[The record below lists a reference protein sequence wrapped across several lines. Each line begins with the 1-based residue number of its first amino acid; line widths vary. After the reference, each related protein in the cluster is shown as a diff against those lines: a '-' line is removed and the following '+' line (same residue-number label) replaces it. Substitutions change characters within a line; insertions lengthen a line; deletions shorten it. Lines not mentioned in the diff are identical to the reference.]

1 MKSPDVN
8 ARPPSSFDE
17 GQGPPVPLPILDDAE
32 AQRAG
37 RLAPLTAAEM
47 IARLETA
54 TVGLDARARGLAID
68 MLLSEPSMV
77 RGMAGEGGEG
87 VRAWLGEAGGGRLD
101 AATPPAEPARRK
113 SLAQAYDAAAAVMMS
128 RARGVVRPIPTPWE
142 GFNRRLRG
150 GLWPG
155 LAVLTSNTGS
165 GKTQFAVQLVISA
178 ARHFRE
184 EQIRT
189 GAEHA
194 DRALYIAL
202 ELGEVDLTARVVGL
216 LSGARWS
223 DLYHGDYDP
232 EGLCRPGES
241 PDPNH
246 LALLFEN
253 HRPTVADLPIDVDTA
268 DAMRWTWQ
276 DLQKVGDEPRP
287 PRLIVLDYTQLARAP
302 ADGPREELRQTIA
315 ASALVGRDLARR
327 HGIAVLAISS
337 TARSN
342 YGKVSGKGERGKP
355 GERVFPV
362 IPGENDSDVDEYID
376 IGKDAGELEYTADVS
391 FALVRDP
398 EPLQEQSLNG
408 RRAPSMV
415 WPAIAKGRG
424 IGAGWAPPVM
434 FDGHCFTEATPAQ
447 ITARNGRLGDWRDA
461 KGNMAP
467 AGKPDGEGGSNG
479 GRRPLYK
486 RLPGGGEGPEVDI
499 GGYEDV

>member
-1 MKSPDVN
+1 MKEPDQN
-8 ARPPSSFDE
+8 ELMQRGELPADPED
-17 GQGPPVPLPILDDAE
+17 GAGPPVPLPILDAAE
-32 AQRAG
+32 AR
-37 RLAPLTAAEM
+37 R
-47 IARLETA
+47 
-54 TVGLDARARGLAID
+54 
-68 MLLSEPSMV
+68 
-77 RGMAGEGGEG
+77 
-87 VRAWLGEAGGGRLD
+87 
-101 AATPPAEPARRK
+101 AATPAEPARRK
-113 SLAQAYDAAAAVMMS
+113 SLAEAYDAAAEVMLS

-232 EGLCRPGES
+232 EGLCRLGER

-276 DLQKVGDEPRP
+276 DLQKVGEEKRP

-302 ADGPREELRQTIA
+302 ANGPREELRQTIA

-342 YGKVSGKGERGKP
+342 YGKVSGKGERGKA
-355 GERVFPV
+355 GERAFPV
-362 IPGENDSDVDEYID
+362 IPGETDSDVDEYID

-398 EPLQEQSLNG
+398 EPLQEQSLNE

-447 ITARNGRLGDWRDA
+447 ITARKMGVDYSPSMLDEPDYNMRLGSSFLGQLVGQRVTELV
-461 KGNMAP
+461 GIGP
-467 AGKPDGEGGSNG
+467 AFALLGQAGGSG
-479 GRRPLYK
+479 SRHPA
-486 RLPGGGEGPEVDI
+486 
-499 GGYEDV
+499 

>member
-1 MKSPDVN
+1 MKEPDQN
-8 ARPPSSFDE
+8 ELMQRGELPADPED
-17 GQGPPVPLPILDDAE
+17 GAGPPVPLPILDAAE
-32 AQRAG
+32 AHR
-37 RLAPLTAAEM
+37 
-47 IARLETA
+47 
-54 TVGLDARARGLAID
+54 
-68 MLLSEPSMV
+68 
-77 RGMAGEGGEG
+77 
-87 VRAWLGEAGGGRLD
+87 
-101 AATPPAEPARRK
+101 AATPAEPARRK
-113 SLAQAYDAAAAVMMS
+113 SLAEAYDAAAEVMLS

-232 EGLCRPGES
+232 EGHCRPGER

-246 LALLFEN
+246 LALLFQS
-253 HRPTVADLPIDVDTA
+253 HRPDVADLPIDVDTA

-276 DLQKVGDEPRP
+276 DLQKVGEEKRP

-302 ADGPREELRQTIA
+302 ANGPREELRQTIA

-342 YGKVSGKGERGKP
+342 YGKVSGKGERGKA
-355 GERVFPV
+355 GERAFPV
-362 IPGENDSDVDEYID
+362 IPGETDSDVDEYID

-398 EPLQEQSLNG
+398 EPLQEQSLNE

-447 ITARNGRLGDWRDA
+447 KSARNGRLEDWRDS
-461 KGNMAP
+461 KGNKAP
-467 AGKPDGEGGSNG
+467 AGKPDGEGGSNR
-479 GRRPLYK
+479 GRRPLYQ